1 MRGSPPGGGRPIPHL
16 GGRHIPSLRL
26 AVAPAELE
34 FEGDS
39 LAYGIHELPVT
50 W

>member
-1 MRGSPPGGGRPIPHL
+1 LRQHRHGRGRPIPHL
-16 GGRHIPSLRL
+16 GRRRIPSLRP
-26 AVAPAELE
+26 AVAPAEFE
-34 FEGDS
+34 FKGDS